1 MALFDRLRTL
11 TQRSGRPL
19 RPIDVGRAMLAAV
32 DAQVVTTAA
41 GRQQLANQITVRL
54 ASSDASVT
62 CPDQAQLINEL
73 IDALRAH
80 STWRGIALAGDPSVT
95 ITLDDTAPSG
105 SIEVAARLAG
115 TSPQPPSGTDLPP
128 PVISHSA
135 PAAEPTA
142 APSDHPPTTIPAV
155 AGYAP
160 VDEAVSDNARDESP
174 VDAPDDADSSDE
186 QIDSADESLSATPD
200 AAPDDAAMNAPPLD
214 AAAQLAALVAEEP
227 ALDDV
232 DEQNDEPLPD
242 IATSDD
248 VRALLDTAPID
259 IVRALGALVADDARY
274 PIGTAPIR
282 IGRMSD
288 NTVVVHHAHVSRY
301 HAEVRND
308 GGRAVLVDLGST
320 NGTRHNG
327 VRVDGHVALSHG
339 DEITL
344 GDVVLRFESA

>member
-1 MALFDRLRTL
+1 MAIFDRLRTL

-32 DAQVVTTAA
+32 DAQVVTTAD
-41 GRQQLANQITVRL
+41 GHQQLANQITVRL

-62 CPDQAQLINEL
+62 CPDQARLINEL
-73 IDALRAH
+73 VDALRAH
-80 STWRGIALAGDPSVT
+80 STWRGIALAGEPLVT

-105 SIEVAARLAG
+105 SIEVAARLA
-115 TSPQPPSGTDLPP
+115 TTPSPPPSGAVLPP

-135 PAAEPTA
+135 PAAEPA
-142 APSDHPPTTIPAV
+142 PAPSDHPP
-155 AGYAP
+155 
-160 VDEAVSDNARDESP
+160 VDMAAADNSNDDSH
-174 VDAPDDADSSDE
+174 VDTPDDAAPADE
-186 QIDSADESLSATPD
+186 HVDSADEPLGATPD
-200 AAPDDAAMNAPPLD
+200 AAPDATNAPPLD

-232 DEQNDEPLPD
+232 DEHDDDPLPD

-259 IVRALGALVADDARY
+259 TVRAIGALVADDARY
-274 PIGTAPIR
+274 PIGTVPIR

-327 VRVDGHVALSHG
+327 VRVDGSVALSHG
-339 DEITL
+339 DEIAL